1 MQQLESG
8 KVWGLW
14 WLGEPLLSLAG
25 VHVVSVLWLFVKS
38 PAPSPCTVRGLCWY
52 QGMCHTGSNVTR
64 EKVLHRHGVWEPGRQ
79 TSGRDQGLCLWARN
93 DNKGWE
99 MLAIFE
105 RRREFLSLFV
115 IPGLKLTDCS
125 SLSSPLRVSPE
136 YHCQSAAA
144 CFPYLSKSGQKY
156 PPLNICQ
163 TQTPAVT
170 SVSSVPSGATDN
182 WGCGEQLWPC
192 IGWWW
197 PGGWPLT
204 NIYNIVKISVTAPQT
219 TAATYQPTIFTAES
233 SWNSPQSWLIQIH
246 IYYISFW
253 CSIKVSSILLLY
265 HSLFIVSELY

>member
-14 WLGEPLLSLAG
+14 WLGEALLPLAG
-25 VHVVSVLWLFVKS
+25 VHVTCCVCVVIICQISSPLSPHSAQAVLVSGNVSHRVKCDS
-38 PAPSPCTVRGLCWY
+38 GESSAQTRGVR
-52 QGMCHTGSNVTR
+52 T
-64 EKVLHRHGVWEPGRQ
+64 RQ
-79 TSGRDQGLCLWARN
+79 TNLRAGPCLCLWARN
-93 DNKGWE
+93 DNKD
-99 MLAIFE
+99 E
-105 RRREFLSLFV
+105 RNAGNIWAENRVSVTVCYSRF
-115 IPGLKLTDCS
+115 KTDRLL

-219 TAATYQPTIFTAES
+219 TAATYQPTIFTAGR

-246 IYYISFW
+246 ISTW
-253 CSIKVSSILLLY
+253 CSSLEHPFTSS
-265 HSLFIVSELY
+265 FIVYCKRELN

>member
-1 MQQLESG
+1 MVAG
-8 KVWGLW
+8 WGSPPSARCPCCDYLSN
-14 WLGEPLLSLAG
+14 LQPPLSLHSAQAVLVSGNVSHRVKCDSGESSAQTRG
-25 VHVVSVLWLFVKS
+25 VR
-38 PAPSPCTVRGLCWY
+38 T
-52 QGMCHTGSNVTR
+52 
-64 EKVLHRHGVWEPGRQ
+64 RQ
-79 TSGRDQGLCLWARN
+79 TNLRAGPCLCLWARN

-105 RRREFLSLFV
+105 PRIEILSLFV
-115 IPGLKLTDCS
+115 MPGLKLTDCS

-197 PGGWPLT
+197 PGGDHWPT
-204 NIYNIVKISVTAPQT
+204 S
-219 TAATYQPTIFTAES
+219 TILS
-233 SWNSPQSWLIQIH
+233 RYRSQRLRQQQQHIRRQSLQLGDHGIPH
-246 IYYISFW
+246 NPD
-253 CSIKVSSILLLY
+253 
-265 HSLFIVSELY
+265 